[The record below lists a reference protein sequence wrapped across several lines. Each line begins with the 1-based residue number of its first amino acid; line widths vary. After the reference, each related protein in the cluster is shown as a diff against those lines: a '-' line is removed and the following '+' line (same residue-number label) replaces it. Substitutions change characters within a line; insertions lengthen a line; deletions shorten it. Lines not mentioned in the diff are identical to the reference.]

1 MINPKVIAVCAGA
14 GFFLSLLIGLIFGVR
29 FPSLLLRAM
38 LFALVFGALS
48 VALMFV
54 SEKFLST
61 GGGDFDSPAFAA
73 GSSAAKSS
81 ATGSQVNITIDDSAL
96 PDEDASPKFTVERN
110 RPSLGANALSESL
123 AAAAESKS
131 AGQGVP
137 PAAPASSGAPQS
149 GNAGSVENPP
159 QGSSG
164 GNSAEPSGFKPAS
177 LGEMTKKGGSGD
189 VLDDLPDFG
198 GLAGASGNSSP
209 AAGVSA
215 PPVAPSPSGGGS
227 ASTSEN
233 AALMAQAIRTVL
245 AKEDG

>member
-1 MINPKVIAVCAGA
+1 
-14 GFFLSLLIGLIFGVR
+14 
-29 FPSLLLRAM
+29 M

-73 GSSAAKSS
+73 GSS
-81 ATGSQVNITIDDSAL
+81 
-96 PDEDASPKFTVERN
+96 
-110 RPSLGANALSESL
+110 
-123 AAAAESKS
+123 
-131 AGQGVP
+131 
-137 PAAPASSGAPQS
+137 
-149 GNAGSVENPP
+149 
-159 QGSSG
+159 GSSG